1 MSCIVPTLSGTTKA
15 LLACCCGL
23 AQPPKRLLMV
33 FVACCLQMFVYL
45 AGLQLLLTSGRK
57 TFLVMVASTLAGV
70 LYRLNFC
77 GVRRLRVRLQQAAG
91 HAGPQLD
98 SCLGLSSMCPLP

>member
-1 MSCIVPTLSGTTKA
+1 
-15 LLACCCGL
+15 
-23 AQPPKRLLMV
+23 
-33 FVACCLQMFVYL
+33 MFVYL

-77 GVRRLRVRLQQAAG
+77 GVRRLRVSVQQAAG
-91 HAGPQLD
+91 HGGRQA
-98 SCLGLSSMCPLP
+98 

>member
-1 MSCIVPTLSGTTKA
+1 
-15 LLACCCGL
+15 
-23 AQPPKRLLMV
+23 
-33 FVACCLQMFVYL
+33 MFVYL

-77 GVRRLRVRLQQAAG
+77 GVRRLRVSVQQAVWHGGGAKLNSWVQS
-91 HAGPQLD
+91 AWLCC
-98 SCLGLSSMCPLP
+98 SVI